1 MIGRLKAIVRR
12 HWPALHLR
20 TILFATL
27 LLVAALPGFGALFLR
42 VYENTVVRQT
52 EAELVS
58 QGAALAA
65 TAAQLWPGRQQPVG
79 QQAGYAPEP
88 PAIDLS
94 SAVQLPERPAS
105 VPAARPADPAAETVA
120 AMLQPVM
127 AETARTTLASLRLI
141 DRSGVVVG
149 GPEAGRQLVGVVELQ
164 AALGGRPSTVLR
176 RNGAYSP
183 RYSMEWL
190 SRAAAVRL
198 HHARPVIVDGK
209 VAGAILLSRS
219 PRALFR
225 GIYEDRGKIAL
236 GVALIFSALVVLAG
250 LLSRGIARPIDR
262 LASATR
268 SVAAGGGDVPE
279 PPATAAIE
287 IRDLYRNFAQM
298 AEAIGHRSRYL
309 RDFAT
314 AVSHEF
320 KTPLTSIRGSVELL
334 QDHGDMSEAERVRF
348 LANIAADANR
358 LNLLVSR
365 LLDLARAD
373 MQPARDERA
382 DLRTIL
388 RQSADSLSS
397 EGFTVEMSG
406 FDAAVPVICPA
417 ASLET
422 IATILIDNARLA
434 GASRVR
440 FSHASPKAE
449 QVELI
454 CDDNGPG
461 IPEADRQ
468 RVFEPFFTSRR
479 AGGGTGLGL
488 PIARSLLEAASA
500 SIRLEPMATGSRFV
514 IVLRSGLLQ
523 RAPAQGDQVGRRA

>member
-1 MIGRLKAIVRR
+1 MIGQLKAVVRR

-42 VYENTVVRQT
+42 VYENTLVRQT
-52 EAELVS
+52 ETELVS

-79 QQAGYAPEP
+79 QRAGYAPET

-94 SAVQLPERPAS
+94 TAAQLPERPAS
-105 VPAARPADPAAETVA
+105 TPSSIRPDPSAAAVA
-120 AMLQPVM
+120 ITLQPIL
-127 AETARTTLASLRLI
+127 AETARTTLASLKLI
-141 DRSGVVVG
+141 DRTGVIVT
-149 GPEAGRQLVGVVELQ
+149 GPEAGRRLVGVVELQ
-164 AALGGRPSTVLR
+164 AALGGRPSTVIR

-183 RYSMEWL
+183 RYSLEWL

-198 HHARPVIVDGK
+198 HHARPVIVDEQ
-209 VAGAILLSRS
+209 VVGAILLSRS

-225 GIYEDRGKIAL
+225 GIYEDRGKILL
-236 GVALIFSALVVLAG
+236 GVALIFGALLVLAG
-250 LLSRGIARPIDR
+250 LLSRGIARPIDV

-334 QDHGDMSEAERVRF
+334 QDHADMSGAERGRF

-373 MQPARDERA
+373 MQSAGDDRT

-388 RQSADSLSS
+388 RQSADSFSTS
-397 EGFTVEMSG
+397 NFAVELAG
-406 FDAAVPVICPA
+406 FDAPVPVFCPA

-422 IATILIDNARLA
+422 TATILVDNARLA
-434 GASRVR
+434 GATRVI
-440 FSHASPKAE
+440 FSHASPRPG
-449 QVELI
+449 QIELS
-454 CDDNGPG
+454 CDDNGSG

-488 PIARSLLEAASA
+488 PIARSLLEAAGA
-500 SIRLEPMATGSRFV
+500 SIRLEPTAIGSRFV
-514 IVLRSGLLQ
+514 ILLRAG
-523 RAPAQGDQVGRRA
+523 